1 MNIFNLKKLATWMLV
16 VILSCGL
23 LTTSCTSEDNPVT
36 PVDPTLSKSIDK
48 FWDVPGNAGDPEV
61 VKALKSIK
69 NVEDLKPF
77 MNVYL
82 GQCYYFNYN
91 QMVDH
96 NDPSKGTYKQQVVLT
111 FVGKDAPTIL
121 HTQGYSL
128 TNEADPNDIQNRLDS
143 IKAPHFLWALSKDN
157 GKDKKFDVNCL
168 QVEYRY
174 NGFSLPEGDT
184 DSFKY
189 LTAEQQSKD
198 LHAIVTD
205 LKKALIT
212 GSGKWL
218 STGLS
223 KNGDTSTQYAYF
235 DELNGWNDIDV
246 YVPFASPIPIQ
257 ENDIRIGTYMLTQS
271 SKEALPTLEKAYR
284 RVVDDKA
291 VAEATVAAYSKV
303 YEKEYKTKMPADSA
317 YLYTLYGIMNNLFSV
332 QSYGDFNTWTKL
344 IPTEKSTPEE
354 YAKFFML
361 VEKNPA
367 IRPKK
372 NKARGPQA
380 MRDDPFLKQISIDQG
395 NMGYDFS
402 WYLDGKLLSE
412 SDKEYFKKFM
422 KKSQESKPIELQKQ
436 LLKNLE
442 TTKKKLIFVY
452 GEDDPWTGGA
462 IPDPTNPNVK
472 KYIIPHGYHSDEFE
486 EYEWYPGGK
495 EMGQQILDDI
505 KAIIDQK

>member
-1 MNIFNLKKLATWMLV
+1 MKRFNLWLLV

-48 FWDVPGNAGDPEV
+48 FWDVSGNAGDPEV

-91 QMVDH
+91 QLVDH

-168 QVEYRY
+168 QV
-174 NGFSLPEGDT
+174 
-184 DSFKY
+184 
-189 LTAEQQSKD
+189 A
-198 LHAIVTD
+198 D

-257 ENDIRIGTYMLTQS
+257 ENDIRIGTYMLTRS
-271 SKEALPTLEKAYR
+271 SKEALPALEKAYKKL
-284 RVVDDKA
+284 VDDQA
-291 VAEATVAAYSKV
+291 VADATIEAYAK
-303 YEKEYKTKMPADSA
+303 KGGKLKKDSA
-317 YLYTLYGIMNNLFSV
+317 LFSTVEAVLDNLFQL
-332 QSYGDFNTWTKL
+332 QSYADYNTWTKL
-344 IPTEKSTPEE
+344 IPKEGDKPET

-361 VEKNPA
+361 TPISPEVEYKVA
-367 IRPKK
+367 G
-372 NKARGPQA
+372 ARGPLHKRRTPYEVQNA
-380 MRDDPFLKQISIDQG
+380 MEQG
-395 NMGYDFS
+395 GAGYDFS
-402 WYLDGKLLSE
+402 WFLDGKLLSE
-412 SDKEYFKKFM
+412 SDKKYFKDLIEKS
-422 KKSQESKPIELQKQ
+422 KKSKTMDLQVNVQ
-436 LLKNLE
+436 KNLE

-452 GEDDPWTGGA
+452 GEDDPWTGAA

-472 KYIIPHGYHSDEFE
+472 KYIVPHGTHTDDFKKYAR
-486 EYEWYPGGK
+486 YPGGQEVADK
-495 EMGQQILDDI
+495 IMADV
-505 KAIIDQK
+505 KAILYP

>member
-1 MNIFNLKKLATWMLV
+1 MKRFNLWMLSA
-16 VILSCGL
+16 ILSCGL
-23 LTTSCTSEDNPVT
+23 LTTSCSEIDNPA
-36 PVDPTLSKSIDK
+36 PKRELSNSIDK
-48 FWDVPGNAGDPEV
+48 FWDLPGNAGDPEV

-96 NDPSKGTYKQQVVLT
+96 NNPSKGTFKQQVVLT

-143 IKAPHFLWALSKDN
+143 IKAPHFLWALSKDY
-157 GKDKKFDVNCL
+157 GKDKKFDLNCV

-174 NGFSLPEGDT
+174 NGFSLPEWDA

-189 LTAEQQSKD
+189 LSAEQQSKD

-212 GSGKWL
+212 GDGKWL

-246 YVPFASPIPIQ
+246 YVPFASPNILQ
-257 ENDIRIGTYMLTQS
+257 EYDIRIGTYMITKS
-271 SKEALPTLEKAYR
+271 SKDVQPLLEKAYKKL
-284 RVVDDKA
+284 VDDQA
-291 VAEATVAAYSKV
+291 VADATIEAYAK
-303 YEKEYKTKMPADSA
+303 KGGKFKKDSA
-317 YLYTLYGIMNNLFSV
+317 LLSTVEAVLENLFQL
-332 QSYGDFNTWTKL
+332 QSYADYNTWTKL
-344 IPTEKSTPEE
+344 IPKEGDKPET

-361 VEKNPA
+361 TPTSPEVEYKVA
-367 IRPKK
+367 G
-372 NKARGPQA
+372 ARGPLRKRRTPYEVQNA
-380 MRDDPFLKQISIDQG
+380 MEQG
-395 NMGYDFS
+395 GAGYDYS
-402 WYLDGKLLSE
+402 WFLDGKLLSE
-412 SDKEYFKKFM
+412 SDKKFFKDLIEKS
-422 KKSQESKPIELQKQ
+422 KKSKTMNLQVNIQ
-436 LLKNLE
+436 KNLE

-452 GEDDPWTGGA
+452 GEDDPWTGAA
-462 IPDPTNPNVK
+462 IADPSNPNVK
-472 KYIIPHGYHSDEFE
+472 KYIVPHGTHTDDFKKYAR
-486 EYEWYPGGK
+486 YPGGQEIVDK
-495 EMGQQILDDI
+495 IMADV
-505 KAIIDQK
+505 KAILFP

>member
-1 MNIFNLKKLATWMLV
+1 MKRFNLWLLV

-48 FWDVPGNAGDPEV
+48 FWDVSGNAGDPEV

-168 QVEYRY
+168 QVA
-174 NGFSLPEGDT
+174 LPEGDT
-184 DSFKY
+184 DSFLY
-189 LTAEQQSKD
+189 LNAEQQSKD

-257 ENDIRIGTYMLTQS
+257 ENDIRIGTYMLTRS
-271 SKEALPTLEKAYR
+271 SKEALPALEKAYKKL
-284 RVVDDKA
+284 VDDQA
-291 VAEATVAAYSKV
+291 VADATIEAYAK
-303 YEKEYKTKMPADSA
+303 KGGKLKKDSA
-317 YLYTLYGIMNNLFSV
+317 LFSTVEAVLDNLFQL
-332 QSYGDFNTWTKL
+332 QSYADYNTWTKL
-344 IPTEKSTPEE
+344 IPKEGDKPET

-361 VEKNPA
+361 TPISPEVEYKVA
-367 IRPKK
+367 G
-372 NKARGPQA
+372 ARGPLHKRRTPYEVQNA
-380 MRDDPFLKQISIDQG
+380 MEQG
-395 NMGYDFS
+395 GAGFDFS
-402 WYLDGKLLSE
+402 WFLDGKLLSE
-412 SDKEYFKKFM
+412 SDKKYFKDLM
-422 KKSQESKPIELQKQ
+422 EKSKNSKTMDLQVNVR
-436 LLKNLE
+436 KNLE
-442 TTKKKLIFVY
+442 TTTKKLIFVY
-452 GEDDPWTGGA
+452 GEDDPWTGAA
-462 IPDPTNPNVK
+462 IADPTNPNVK
-472 KYIIPHGYHSDEFE
+472 KYIVPHGTHTDDFKVYAR
-486 EYEWYPGGK
+486 YPGGQEIADK
-495 EMGQQILDDI
+495 IMADV
-505 KAIIDQK
+505 KAILFP